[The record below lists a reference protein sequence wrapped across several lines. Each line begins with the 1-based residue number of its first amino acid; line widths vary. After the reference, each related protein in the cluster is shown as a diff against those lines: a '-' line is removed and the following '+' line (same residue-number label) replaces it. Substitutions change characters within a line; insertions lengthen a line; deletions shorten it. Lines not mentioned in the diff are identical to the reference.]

1 MIKKLLLSLSV
12 LVPVIVVSIFI
23 YAKSLTKVSLPM
35 VDSALKVEAV
45 LELEKGSL
53 VNNDR
58 LNEFILL
65 LDKKN

>member
-1 MIKKLLLSLSV
+1 
-12 LVPVIVVSIFI
+12 
-23 YAKSLTKVSLPM
+23 M

-58 LNEFILL
+58 LNEFILFWT
-65 LDKKN
+65 KKIRYW